1 MNIIPQVQAQVIRKG
16 LLGKNKT
23 IATAESVTSGL
34 LQYAFSTIPDASQF
48 FQGGV
53 TAFNLAQKTRHL
65 QVESIHAQAVNCVSE
80 KVAKEMAIHC
90 CKMFISDWG
99 IGITGYASPVPE
111 SNNKC
116 FAYFAIA
123 FEGKI
128 MVSGCLEPQNTEPT
142 KIQEE
147 YVLALLSTLQK
158 LL

>member
-1 MNIIPQVQAQVIRKG
+1 MNKVSEYQAKAIREG

-34 LQYAFSTIPDASQF
+34 LQYAFSTIPDASKF
-48 FQGGV
+48 FQGGL
-53 TAFNLAQKTRHL
+53 TAFNLAQKAKHL
-65 QVESIHAQAVNCVSE
+65 NVEPIHAQEVNCVSI
-80 KVAKEMAIHC
+80 KVAKEMAMHC
-90 CKMFISDWG
+90 CELFLSNWG
-99 IGITGYASPVPE
+99 LGITGYASPVPE
-111 SNNKC
+111 SDNKC

-128 MVSGCLEPQNTEPT
+128 MVSGCLEPKNTEPI

-147 YVLALLSTLQK
+147 YVLAMLSELQK

>member
-1 MNIIPQVQAQVIRKG
+1 MTKVSESQANAVREG

-48 FQGGV
+48 FQGGL
-53 TAFNLAQKTRHL
+53 TAFNLAQKAKHL
-65 QVESIHAQAVNCVSE
+65 NVEPIHAQAVNCVSI
-80 KVAKEMAIHC
+80 KVAKEMAMHC
-90 CKMFISDWG
+90 CELFLSNWG
-99 IGITGYASPVPE
+99 LGITGYASPVPE
-111 SNNKC
+111 SDNKC

-128 MVSGCLEPQNTEPT
+128 MVSGCLEPKNTEPT

-147 YVLALLSTLQK
+147 YVLSMLSELQK